1 MKRPDLQLS
10 AIQSDGPRRHP
21 QPDGSVYVTATP
33 CPVCN
38 GPIEAGEWIAK
49 IGTEDSGRSWAHRDC
64 AQKAVDNAG
73 LRNAWALIGADVAR
87 RPRAYSATQVRTVVE
102 HLVQLVYRDELEEE
116 QERVYST
123 EEAMTLVQFAAEGH
137 TDI

>member
-1 MKRPDLQLS
+1 MKRPDITLA

-21 QPDGSVYVTATP
+21 QPDGSVVITATP
-33 CPVCN
+33 CHVCN

-49 IGTEDSGRSWAHRDC
+49 VITYNDIRGCWAHRDC
-64 AQKAVDNAG
+64 AQNFVNAAS

-102 HLVQLVYRDELEEE
+102 HLVQLVYREEYDDEGGDL
-116 QERVYST
+116 
-123 EEAMTLVQFAAEGH
+123 
-137 TDI
+137 